1 MYVRVCGGKKISL
14 SEEELGDLC
23 AFIGRVRVRE
33 YPALSR
39 LKVKRNVRHIQ
50 VGQTTITLYYTCFNE
65 R

>member
-1 MYVRVCGGKKISL
+1 MCVCVVGKISL

-39 LKVKRNVRHIQ
+39 LKMKRNVRHKSAR
-50 VGQTTITLYYTCFNE
+50 LL
-65 R
+65 